1 MTTYA
6 AKLPEEALDQG
17 ARNDLHGARRG
28 VAEDEAAVRQRGDAQ
43 GSGAAPRP
51 RRARRPAVSLEEDE
65 AAVLRVGGEN
75 AAVSKDGQV
84 GIGQHTRARPPAG
97 DVRGAPRGT

>member
-43 GSGAAPRP
+43 GDGAVLRTPRAPPAAGGAGNVLRGARGGGAEDDAAARQRGDAQGYGAVLRTP
-51 RRARRPAVSLEEDE
+51 RARRPA
-65 AAVLRVGGEN
+65 
-75 AAVSKDGQV
+75 
-84 GIGQHTRARPPAG
+84 
-97 DVRGAPRGT
+97 GAWR